1 MDARRREGERENGA
15 RRREGE
21 REWGQEGERE
31 RAAAAADELYS
42 SLHKSYDQKA
52 TFGEGAMRS
61 AARYDK
67 LNRTTKLANRENA
80 FHFSM

>member
-1 MDARRREGERENGA
+1 MDA

-61 AARYDK
+61 AERHDK
-67 LNRTTKLANRENA
+67 
-80 FHFSM
+80 